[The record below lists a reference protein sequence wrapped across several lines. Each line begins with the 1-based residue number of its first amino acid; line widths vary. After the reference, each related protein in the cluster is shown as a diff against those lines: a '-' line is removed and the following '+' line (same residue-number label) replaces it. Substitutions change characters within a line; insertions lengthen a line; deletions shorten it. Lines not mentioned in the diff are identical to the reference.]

1 MNNCLFLKNR
11 AVTTATN
18 SGAFG
23 GAIDSFAQA
32 QNTANLKVFDSV
44 FKKNEAIQVDTVG
57 GGGAISVSAAG
68 QNGVLILGSVFELN
82 EASDTGGAALI
93 ADVSRRSVKWIN
105 NKEFLFGNDAG
116 NCDGESVEG
125 EGCFNVGDNFF

>member
-1 MNNCLFLKNR
+1 MKKLLLVCVVLS
-11 AVTTATN
+11 T
-18 SGAFG
+18 
-23 GAIDSFAQA
+23 FAQA

-82 EASDTGGAALI
+82 EASDTRGAALI

-116 NCDGESVEG
+116 NCDGESVEV